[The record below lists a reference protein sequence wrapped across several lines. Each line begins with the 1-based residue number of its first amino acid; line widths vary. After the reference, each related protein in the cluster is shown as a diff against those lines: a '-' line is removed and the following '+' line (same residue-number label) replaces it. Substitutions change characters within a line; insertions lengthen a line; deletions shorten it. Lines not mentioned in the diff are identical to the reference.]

1 MNIKKSRIIQIIK
14 EEVRKMME
22 DDDSGL
28 RPMPILRHSQ
38 TVPTPAAEVE
48 PEPQRADPNI
58 QDLMFK
64 MEKLMTRV
72 AKLESMLK
80 VKPSETDVG
89 GDTVVGPLADLEE
102 INNA

>member
-1 MNIKKSRIIQIIK
+1 MNIKKSRLIEIIK
-14 EEVRKMME
+14 EEMKKLSSVRS
-22 DDDSGL
+22 DFHPQTLQS
-28 RPMPILRHSQ
+28 PSQ
-38 TVPTPAAEVE
+38 SMSTPTPEVE
-48 PEPQRADPNI
+48 PEPQSVDPTI

-80 VKPSETDVG
+80 VKPSETDAG

-102 INNA
+102 TNNA